1 MERRDRSLKALNEL
15 IYIDSLDASSRA
27 LGIVRWV
34 EKYLQGEGIDGFD
47 LELNELY
54 VMSELFHKNISFL
67 KMHLKDT
74 KKEWLNTK
82 KMRQFFTN

>member
-15 IYIDSLDASSRA
+15 IYIDSLDASARA

-34 EKYLQGEGIDGFD
+34 ETYLQSEGIDGFD

-54 VMSELFHKNISFL
+54 MMSELFYKNISFL
-67 KMHLKDT
+67 KMHRKDT
-74 KKEWLNTK
+74 KKELEDTK